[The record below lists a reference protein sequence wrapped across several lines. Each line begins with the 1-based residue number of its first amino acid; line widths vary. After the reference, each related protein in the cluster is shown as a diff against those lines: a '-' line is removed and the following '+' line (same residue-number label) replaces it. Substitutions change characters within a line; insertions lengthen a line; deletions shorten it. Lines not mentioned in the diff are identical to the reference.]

1 MVAGDVYRPAA
12 IDQLA
17 SLGEKIDIP
26 VFYDK
31 EDKSPVSIA
40 KAGIDFAKKMA
51 MMLSS
56 SIQRGALQ

>member
-12 IDQLA
+12 IDQLI
-17 SLGEKIDIP
+17 SLGEKIDVP

-40 KAGIDFAKKMA
+40 RSGIEFAKKMDI
-51 MMLSS
+51 MS
-56 SIQRGALQ
+56 